1 MADLRIAR
9 HELVSTRPHRWRV
22 HLHGRPAPV
31 DVELPQEERGK
42 LDLSDEEVHALLP
55 TALQR
60 RHAEDP
66 EGLLEPEEQDV
77 AMEAPVRVYQTHF
90 QA

>member
-1 MADLRIAR
+1 MPDLPIAH
-9 HELVSTRPHRWRV
+9 HERVAGRGHRWRV
-22 HLHGRPAPV
+22 HLHGRSRPV
-31 DVELPQEERGK
+31 EVELPDEERDR

-66 EGLLEPEEQDV
+66 EGLLPPEEQDV

-90 QA
+90 QG